1 MIFVVTVPND
11 AASTVRGLLGTPNG
25 NPDDDFQTRNLMSI
39 SINSTEEQIFNEFG
53 ETCKFPMSF
62 LIYIVC

>member
-25 NPDDDFQTRNLMSI
+25 NQNDDFQTPTLMTI
-39 SINSTEEQIFNEFG
+39 NINSTEETIFNDFG
-53 ETCKFPMSF
+53 ETCE
-62 LIYIVC
+62 